1 MPDIRLQSGRAVYC
15 ATTPDAKWSDMME
28 TSGSTL
34 GQADPAL
41 VPKVNYQPALV
52 LLTSLFFM
60 WGLITSLNDIL
71 IPHLKAVFTLSY
83 AQAMLIQFCFFAA
96 YFVMSYPAGYLVEKL
111 GYKKGIIIG
120 LVIAGVGCLL
130 FYPAAGLRSYP
141 FFLGALF
148 ILASGITLLQVSA
161 NPYVTIL
168 GEPETASSRLNMTQ
182 AFNSLGTTLGPFLG
196 SLIILSAAIKPA
208 DDIQLML
215 PEQLAAYAA
224 TEADAVQAP
233 YLGLAAVLFL
243 IAGIIALSRLPVMK
257 VSDASSVEQARHAPH
272 DQYNSVWAY
281 RHLVLGAIGIF
292 VYVGAEVSIGSFL
305 VNFMGRPEIAGL
317 SESDAGKYLSL
328 YWGGAMVGRFIGVAI
343 LAKCK
348 PDYVLAFNAFVITTL
363 LFVAMVFAGSVAM
376 WALLLIGLFN
386 SIMFPTIFT
395 LAIEGLGKR
404 TGEGAGVLCMAIVGG
419 ALVPLIQGL
428 LADHIGILYS
438 FLIPVACYLYIA
450 FYGLRGAGPFRPKQ
464 SPPQS
469 A

>member
-1 MPDIRLQSGRAVYC
+1 
-15 ATTPDAKWSDMME
+15 MMD
-28 TSGSTL
+28 TSVPTL
-34 GQADPAL
+34 DQADPAL
-41 VPKVNYQPALV
+41 VPTANYRPALV

-71 IPHLKAVFTLSY
+71 IPHLKSVFTLSY

-111 GYKKGIIIG
+111 GYKKGIITG
-120 LVIAGVGCLL
+120 LAVAGIGCLL
-130 FYPAAGLRSYP
+130 FYPAAGIRSYP
-141 FFLGALF
+141 FFLAALF

-161 NPYVTIL
+161 NPYVAIL
-168 GEPETASSRLNMTQ
+168 GKPETASSRLNMTQ
-182 AFNSLGTTLGPFLG
+182 AFNSLGTTFGPVLG
-196 SLIILSAAIKPA
+196 SLIILSAAILPPDA
-208 DDIQLML
+208 IRTMP
-215 PEQLAAYAA
+215 PEQMAGYAA
-224 TEADAVQAP
+224 TEAHAVQAP

-243 IAGIIALSRLPVMK
+243 IAGIIALSRLPVIK
-257 VSDASSVEQARHAPH
+257 ASDASADGPEIQAPRNHH
-272 DQYNSVWAY
+272 NSVWAY

-343 LAKCK
+343 LARCK
-348 PDYVLAFNAFVITTL
+348 PGHLLALNALVVTTL
-363 LFVAMVFAGSVAM
+363 LLVAMVCAGKAAM
-376 WALLLIGLFN
+376 WALLLVGLFN

-419 ALVPLIQGL
+419 ALVPLIQGF
-428 LADHIGILYS
+428 LADYIGILYS

-450 FYGLRGAGPFRPKQ
+450 FYGLRGAKPFVPEPLPGKQ
-464 SPPQS
+464 TY
-469 A
+469 